1 MPQSIDRHALP
12 RLIKRLEE
20 VPAVALLGARQVGK
34 TTLTFDIMREWA
46 RRHPDQKPPLY
57 LDLQSEGDRAKLAQP
72 ELYLADH
79 LDRLVVLDEVHRA
92 PGLFAVLRGLIDQAR
107 RHWSAREG
115 NENGDVGESAK
126 TSRTGMYL
134 LLGSASVDL
143 LKQSGE
149 TLAGRISYLS
159 LDPVNLLEHP
169 AAIKFDQL
177 WLRGGF
183 PDSLLAPGDA
193 QSLRWR
199 QDFIRTYLER
209 DVAQFGPR
217 ISPQV
222 LRSYWG
228 MLAHSQGGLL
238 NTANL
243 ARSLGVDNK
252 TAASYLDLME
262 GLLLVRRL
270 APWHHNAGK
279 RLTKSSKVYVRDSGL
294 VHALLGIGDKETLL
308 GHPVVGASWEGFAI
322 ENLIA
327 SASDSMQSFF
337 YRSAGGAEVD
347 LLMLHPNGQL
357 WVIEIKR
364 SLSPKVGRGFHS
376 ACQDLALRH
385 PDMRKFVVYP
395 GHESFALGDGVQAIS
410 LVQLMEKI

>member
-1 MPQSIDRHALP
+1 MPQTIDRHALP
-12 RLIKRLEE
+12 RLIQRLEE

-34 TTLTFDIMREWA
+34 TTLTFDAMREWA
-46 RRHPDQKPPLY
+46 ERHPDQPGPLY
-57 LDLQSEGDRAKLAQP
+57 LDLQSERDRAKLAQP

-107 RHWSAREG
+107 RHWNAQAG
-115 NENGDVGESAK
+115 GAK
-126 TSRTGMYL
+126 SSRTGMYL

-159 LDPVNLLEHP
+159 LDPVNLLELP
-169 AAIKFDQL
+169 AAMKVDRL

-199 QDFIRTYLER
+199 LDFIRTYLER

-327 SASDSMQSFF
+327 SASEGVQSFF

-347 LLMLHPNGQL
+347 LLMLHPSGQL

-364 SLSPKVGRGFHS
+364 SLSPTVGRGFHS

-385 PDMRKFVVYP
+385 PDMRKYVVYP
-395 GHESFALGDGVQAIS
+395 GNESFALGDGVQAIA
-410 LVQLMEKI
+410 LAQLMGKI